1 MGLTMPEPTHIR
13 RIRFTADA
21 RVDRAP
27 KANVTI
33 VLNGNRSTV
42 EIRPFR
48 GRSAEVLP
56 LREAIEILYECALK
70 TRRAIFHR

>member
-1 MGLTMPEPTHIR
+1 MDLTMPEPAHVR

-21 RVDRAP
+21 RVDCAP

-56 LREAIEILYECALK
+56 LREAIEILYE
-70 TRRAIFHR
+70 RAIKNRHAVFHH